1 MEIRVLEIR
10 IADQLCG
17 HVFLYARGQA
27 QELIR
32 FVPAETYVTN
42 PGRLTLSQAYLGR
55 TEDETVKV
63 LRDVT
68 TAEFNGSRKASDGS
82 MQLPAWFQ
90 NLLPEGAFLDHIAE
104 LRGCARN
111 DHFEIFAACGKDLP
125 GAVEATPADVNAAL
139 TQRLVTQDQDAL
151 EMSVVDVP
159 MREGVSLSGVQP
171 KLSVNEKD
179 GRYVARTKIDEV
191 TRIIAKLPVVKHP
204 LMPEVEHTS
213 MELAKLAG
221 VDACETKLVP
231 LSALEAKHGYDLG
244 DVEPDKTK
252 FLAVKRYDR
261 DVAKRVHAEDFA
273 QIFNVVPDDKY
284 TKDVC
289 YAQLMLF
296 MQQVPSLGES
306 AVFEFLRRL
315 VVSELLGNPDL
326 HMKNAGVYYPDGV
339 NPVLPPA
346 YDIVSHY
353 VLNRARGHAL
363 HILPR
368 EAEAHQLEDQKK
380 TLPESQYLLVARPGT
395 MRALGKL
402 IGIAE
407 KRLSAVVDEVVR
419 KAAQLWPDAIRESPM
434 TSTQKRLLL
443 DYFES
448 HPAVEAIRR
457 REQRRAASQ
466 PAETSGTT

>member
-1 MEIRVLEIR
+1 M
-10 IADQLCG
+10 
-17 HVFLYARGQA
+17 
-27 QELIR
+27 
-32 FVPAETYVTN
+32 T
-42 PGRLTLSQAYLGR
+42 
-55 TEDETVKV
+55 
-63 LRDVT
+63 
-68 TAEFNGSRKASDGS
+68 
-82 MQLPAWFQ
+82 
-90 NLLPEGAFLDHIAE
+90 
-104 LRGCARN
+104 
-111 DHFEIFAACGKDLP
+111 
-125 GAVEATPADVNAAL
+125 
-139 TQRLVTQDQDAL
+139 
-151 EMSVVDVP
+151 
-159 MREGVSLSGVQP
+159 
-171 KLSVNEKD
+171 
-179 GRYVARTKIDEV
+179 
-191 TRIIAKLPVVKHP
+191 
-204 LMPEVEHTS
+204 
-213 MELAKLAG
+213 
-221 VDACETKLVP
+221 
-231 LSALEAKHGYDLG
+231 
-244 DVEPDKTK
+244 
-252 FLAVKRYDR
+252 RYDR

-353 VLNRARGHAL
+353 VLNRTRGHAL

-368 EAEAHQLEDQKK
+368 EAEAQQLEDQKK
-380 TLPESQYLLVARPGT
+380 SLPESHYLLVARPGT

-457 REQRRAASQ
+457 REHRKAASQ
-466 PAETSGTT
+466 PAETSGSPCRAGGAGLCAGLRTSRAPRRRLQPHRRRHGRPVQRRRRRTVPAPPLRVAGSPDSGLVYWRDDRRLRHATARRAAQ